1 MPCPFD
7 SMQNREATAYLDKLS
22 CKDRLDQ
29 IREHLSHDKI
39 CMLESILLMMGG
51 GPLDRMGLLDAVRWW
66 ALGGW
71 NGTGVND
78 VGLRYRLK
86 HG

>member
-1 MPCPFD
+1 
-7 SMQNREATAYLDKLS
+7 MQNREATAYLDKLS